1 MNLPSDISVKPSA
14 IEMPKTEYNF
24 PSQIRESEIP
34 LEAGYYTFGTIATYD
49 WNGNPTDSRGDNWD

>member
-34 LEAGYYTFGTIATYD
+34 LEATYYTSGSMQTYD
-49 WNGNPTDSRGDNWD
+49 LYGNPTDSRGDNWD